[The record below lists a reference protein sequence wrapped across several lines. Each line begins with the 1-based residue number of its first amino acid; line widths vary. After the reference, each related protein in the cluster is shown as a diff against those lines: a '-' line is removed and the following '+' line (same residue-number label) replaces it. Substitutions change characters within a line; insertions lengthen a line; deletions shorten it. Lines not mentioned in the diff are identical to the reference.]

1 MELLSI
7 LKRENIEITVIVV
20 VFIVLIFLVLKD
32 FKLTSKK
39 SWGLLLGLTALGGI
53 IAIRAIAKKRL
64 LQELEDREN
73 QLKEIEKRYGDMKDN
88 NQILEED
95 YNKLKAELEKVKQD
109 SYKAIMEAD
118 ARIEAAR
125 RERDNYKDITKEE
138 VYDFLNSYKQ

>member
-7 LKRENIEITVIVV
+7 LKRENIEIAVIAV

-53 IAIRAIAKKRL
+53 IAIKAIAKRRL
-64 LQELEDREN
+64 LQELEEREN
-73 QLKEIEKRYGDMKDN
+73 QLEEIEKRYSDMKDN
-88 NQILEED
+88 NQILEDD
-95 YNKLKAELEKVKQD
+95 YNKLKAELERVKQE
-109 SYKAIMEAD
+109 SRKAILEAD

-125 RERDNYKDITKEE
+125 RERENPENITKEE
-138 VYDFLNSYKQ
+138 VYEFLNSYK

>member
-7 LKRENIEITVIVV
+7 LKRENIEIAVIAV

-73 QLKEIEKRYGDMKDN
+73 QLEEIEQRYSNMRDN
-88 NQILEED
+88 NQILEDD

-138 VYDFLNSYKQ
+138 VYDFLNSYK

>member
-7 LKRENIEITVIVV
+7 LKRENIEIAVIAV

-39 SWGLLLGLTALGGI
+39 SWGLLLGLTALGVI

-73 QLKEIEKRYGDMKDN
+73 QLEEIEQRYSNMRDN
-88 NQILEED
+88 NQILEDD

-138 VYDFLNSYKQ
+138 VYDFLNSYK

>member
-7 LKRENIEITVIVV
+7 LKGENIEIAVIAV

-64 LQELEDREN
+64 LQELEEREN
-73 QLKEIEKRYGDMKDN
+73 KLEEIEKRYKEMKDN
-88 NQILEED
+88 NQILEDD
-95 YNKLKAELEKVKQD
+95 YNKLKSELEKVKQE

-125 RERDNYKDITKEE
+125 KERDNYQNITKDE
-138 VYDFLNSYKQ
+138 VYEFLNSYK

>member
-7 LKRENIEITVIVV
+7 LKRENIEITVIAV

-53 IAIRAIAKKRL
+53 IAIKAIAKRRL
-64 LQELEDREN
+64 LQELEEREN
-73 QLKEIEKRYGDMKDN
+73 QLEEIEKRYSDMKDN
-88 NQILEED
+88 NQILEDD
-95 YNKLKAELEKVKQD
+95 YNKLKAELERVKQE
-109 SYKAIMEAD
+109 SRKAIMEAD

-125 RERDNYKDITKEE
+125 KERENPENITKEE
-138 VYDFLNSYKQ
+138 VYEFLNSYK

>member
-7 LKRENIEITVIVV
+7 LKRENIEIAVIAVM
-20 VFIVLIFLVLKD
+20 FIVLIFLVLKD
-32 FKLTSKK
+32 FKLSSKK
-39 SWGLLLGLTALGGI
+39 SWGLLLGLTALGGV

-73 QLKEIEKRYGDMKDN
+73 QLEEIEQRYSNMRDN
-88 NQILEED
+88 NQILEDD

-138 VYDFLNSYKQ
+138 VYDFLNSYK